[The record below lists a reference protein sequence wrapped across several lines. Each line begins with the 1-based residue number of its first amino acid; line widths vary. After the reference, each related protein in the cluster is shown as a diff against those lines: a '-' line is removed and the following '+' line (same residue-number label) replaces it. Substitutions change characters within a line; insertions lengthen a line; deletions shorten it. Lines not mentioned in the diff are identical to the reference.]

1 MCHSI
6 AILILVHFYFVVSAG
21 PGAGE
26 YVEKG
31 VPDFEYLRLEWTQI
45 IFSHMNVLV
54 SVGD

>member
-6 AILILVHFYFVVSAG
+6 AILILVRFYFVVSVG